1 MWQVGKLFTRQIK
14 SLGSKEVRTGGTV
27 FILLKSIWR
36 SDTLGSCEG
45 VARAQR
51 MLSLHGTSHFGA
63 DYTILSKSRA

>member
-36 SDTLGSCEG
+36 SDTLRSCEG

-51 MLSLHGTSHFGA
+51 MLSLMAPPFGA
-63 DYTILSKSRA
+63 DYTILSKSRT